1 MLGEGPNDG
10 IKGSAGTAVQNFHVM
25 EVEIVLM
32 IDRLEYV
39 LQTKQYAGVNLVK
52 ISVFLM

>member
-1 MLGEGPNDG
+1 
-10 IKGSAGTAVQNFHVM
+10 M
-25 EVEIVLM
+25 EVEVVLM